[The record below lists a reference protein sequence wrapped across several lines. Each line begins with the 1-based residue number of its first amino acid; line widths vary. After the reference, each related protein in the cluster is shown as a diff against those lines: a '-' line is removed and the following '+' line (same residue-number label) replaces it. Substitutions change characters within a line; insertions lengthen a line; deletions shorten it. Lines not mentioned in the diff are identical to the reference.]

1 MAGAS
6 LGTTKLAMRVFW
18 SVCIIVGLAFSAP
31 STASSHEGP
40 GKEYLLRVERWL
52 ILLNNEL
59 APATVNQI
67 ASSSYDMAVVDDIAT
82 LQWNHGM
89 DVRPLVS
96 QLKRKPD
103 GGRRLAISYLNIG
116 QAEDYRTYFPEI
128 WKSRPPSWLI
138 GADPEGWAGN
148 FPVAYWNPEWQ
159 DILLGPRGLV
169 QQIAR

>member
-1 MAGAS
+1 
-6 LGTTKLAMRVFW
+6 
-18 SVCIIVGLAFSAP
+18 
-31 STASSHEGP
+31 
-40 GKEYLLRVERWL
+40 
-52 ILLNNEL
+52 
-59 APATVNQI
+59 
-67 ASSSYDMAVVDDIAT
+67 
-82 LQWNHGM
+82 
-89 DVRPLVS
+89 VS